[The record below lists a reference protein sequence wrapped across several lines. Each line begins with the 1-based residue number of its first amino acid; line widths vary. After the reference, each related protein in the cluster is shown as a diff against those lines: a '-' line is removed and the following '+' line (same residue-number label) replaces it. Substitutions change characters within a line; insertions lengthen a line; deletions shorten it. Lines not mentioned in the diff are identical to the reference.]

1 MELPLE
7 ITYRNLTK
15 NETIDSLVR
24 ERVEK
29 LEKVCDHINS
39 CRVAVEKEHENPE
52 TGSPYRVRI
61 DLTVKRGHEIAVDK
75 NSGKNRQY
83 EALQPLIKDAFKAA
97 RRQLLELTERQRNE
111 VKQH

>member
-1 MELPLE
+1 
-7 ITYRNLTK
+7 
-15 NETIDSLVR
+15 
-24 ERVEK
+24 
-29 LEKVCDHINS
+29 
-39 CRVAVEKEHENPE
+39 
-52 TGSPYRVRI
+52 
-61 DLTVKRGHEIAVDK
+61 